1 MAGELTS
8 EQFIQIVNNL
18 GSPDENMINKAV
30 DQAIE
35 NKQLAPKSYVDMKIA
50 EAIAKLQEGGTPQNP
65 PSGPGEQQPSQ
76 LPAQPQKASR
86 VLTIGNFE
94 GADTGKYYRVLGDS
108 IAMDLW
114 NAGFGD
120 ELKKLGKV
128 DAFIERGAQV
138 DNLVDRGQISLP
150 NDAKVI
156 LMVGHDETGGSKLS
170 EILKMYSVI
179 SRFKNLIIAPTPC
192 VYSEERKDF
201 MDLTVLQNTFNGPTV
216 SCSQVLLDN
225 LLDET
230 AMSNLGPGMGIPSSW
245 GSDSRRAFEAKCIP
259 PKEPTVINA
268 DGTVKDAVLEA
279 AIPEVI
285 KVIK

>member
-30 DQAIE
+30 GQAIE

-50 EAIAKLQEGGTPQNP
+50 EAIAKLQQGGTEPQGPGNPVPQQP
-65 PSGPGEQQPSQ
+65 PSQP
-76 LPAQPQKASR
+76 QPQKASK
-86 VLTIGNFE
+86 VMTLGSFE
-94 GADTGKYYRVLGDS
+94 GADTGTYYRVLGDS

-114 NAGFGD
+114 NAGLGD

-138 DNLVDRGQISLP
+138 DNLVDRGQSSLP
-150 NDAKVI
+150 SNAKVI
-156 LMVGHDETGGSKLS
+156 LMVGHDETGASKLS
-170 EILKMYSVI
+170 QVLEMYNVI
-179 SRFKNLIIAPTPC
+179 SRFKNLIVVPTPC

-201 MDLTVLQNTFNGPTV
+201 VDLTVLQNTFNGPTV
-216 SCSQVLLDN
+216 SCSQVLLGN

-230 AMSNLGPGMGIPSSW
+230 GMSTLGPGFGIPSNW
-245 GSDSRRAFEAKCIP
+245 GSDTRRAFEAKCIP

-268 DGTVKDAVLEA
+268 DGTVKDEVLKA

>member
-50 EAIAKLQEGGTPQNP
+50 EAIAKLQQGDTTPQGPDSQQPQSHSQP
-65 PSGPGEQQPSQ
+65 PSQQKPSKFMT
-76 LPAQPQKASR
+76 L
-86 VLTIGNFE
+86 GNFE
-94 GADTGKYYRVLGDS
+94 GADTGKHFRVLGDS

-120 ELKKLGKV
+120 ELKRLGKV

-138 DNLVDRGQISLP
+138 DNLVDRGQSSLP
-150 NDAKVI
+150 SNAKVI
-156 LMVGHDETGGSKLS
+156 LMVGHDETGASKLS
-170 EILKMYSVI
+170 EILEMYSVT
-179 SRFKNLIIAPTPC
+179 SRFNNLIIMPTPC

-201 MDLTVLQNTFNGPTV
+201 VDLSALQSKFNGPTV
-216 SCSQVLLDN
+216 SLSPVLLQN

-230 AMSNLGPGMGIPSSW
+230 GMSILGPGMGIPSNW
-245 GSDSRRAFEAKCIP
+245 GSDTRRAFEAKCIP

>member
-1 MAGELTS
+1 
-8 EQFIQIVNNL
+8 
-18 GSPDENMINKAV
+18 MINKAV

-50 EAIAKLQEGGTPQNP
+50 EAIAKLQQGNTTPQGPDSQQP
-65 PSGPGEQQPSQ
+65 PSQQKPSKVMT
-76 LPAQPQKASR
+76 L
-86 VLTIGNFE
+86 GNFD

-120 ELKKLGKV
+120 ELKRLGKV

-138 DNLVDRGQISLP
+138 DNLVDRGQSSLP
-150 NDAKVI
+150 SNAKVI
-156 LMVGHDETGGSKLS
+156 LMVGHDETGASKLS
-170 EILKMYSVI
+170 QVLEMYSVT
-179 SRFKNLIIAPTPC
+179 SRFNNLIAMQTPC

-201 MDLTVLQNTFNGPTV
+201 VDLSALQSKFNGPTV
-216 SCSQVLLDN
+216 SLSPVLLQN

-230 AMSNLGPGMGIPSSW
+230 GMSILGPGMGVPSNW
-245 GSDSRRAFEAKCIP
+245 GSDTRRAFEAKCIP

>member
-1 MAGELTS
+1 
-8 EQFIQIVNNL
+8 
-18 GSPDENMINKAV
+18 MINKAV

-50 EAIAKLQEGGTPQNP
+50 EAVAKLQQGGTTPKGPGSPTTQPQTPSQP
-65 PSGPGEQQPSQ
+65 PSQPKTS
-76 LPAQPQKASR
+76 K
-86 VLTIGNFE
+86 VLTLGNFE

-120 ELKKLGKV
+120 ELKRLGKV

-138 DNLVDRGQISLP
+138 DNLVDRGQSSLP
-150 NDAKVI
+150 SNAKVI

-201 MDLTVLQNTFNGPTV
+201 VDLTVLQNTFNSPTV
-216 SCSQVLLDN
+216 SLSPVLLQN

-230 AMSNLGPGMGIPSSW
+230 GMSILGPGMGIPSNW
-245 GSDSRRAFEAKCIP
+245 GSDTRRAFEAKCIP

>member
-50 EAIAKLQEGGTPQNP
+50 EAIAKLQQGGTTPQGPGNPALQQP
-65 PSGPGEQQPSQ
+65 PS
-76 LPAQPQKASR
+76 QPQQQKNFKI
-86 VLTIGNFE
+86 LTLGNFE

-120 ELKKLGKV
+120 ELKRLGKV

-138 DNLVDRGQISLP
+138 DNLVDRGQSSLP
-150 NDAKVI
+150 SNAKVI
-156 LMVGHDETGGSKLS
+156 LMVGHDETGASKLS
-170 EILKMYSVI
+170 QVLEMYSVN
-179 SRFKNLIIAPTPC
+179 SRFNNLIVMPTPC

-201 MDLTVLQNTFNGPTV
+201 MDLSALQSKFNGPTV
-216 SCSQVLLDN
+216 SLSPVLLQN

-230 AMSNLGPGMGIPSSW
+230 GMSNLGPEYGNPSNW

-268 DGTVKDAVLEA
+268 DGTVKDEVLKA